1 MREDIFNTNNLRK
14 NKDKDLLNK
23 VKKSKVTTNNFLRY
37 NIVTISSI
45 DDLYLLNL
53 NKEKVCVS
61 REKDG
66 MFMYRIKDNTLYY
79 IPIDLISEFNKISVY
94 IISYNIKEIIK
105 YFKKYNV
112 EIKYCWDCYIAA
124 RILNENTSDTSLDG
138 LYKLYINE
146 NDSQAVIK
154 IYKLYK
160 FQEQHLNKNNT
171 KNIAL
176 YNLYHDIELP
186 CIRVIAN
193 MEMNGIQIDY
203 PYLFTLMNIYTEDNY
218 NSHYLNNLY
227 KALDDNSV
235 IHSNINQYAAV
246 TGRMSISNPN
256 LQNIPN
262 NKEARDI
269 FIPRQGNIFISA
281 DYSQQEIRILAELC
295 NDPKMIDI
303 FNNNKDIYAEL
314 ASLIFNLSY
323 EDCLEKNNKDIRTK
337 TKRILLSIIYGVGYK
352 SLSEQLNCSIDEVK
366 NIKQEILNIFKNIQ
380 IFEASTIE
388 DAKTNKYVQTVFG
401 RKRRFHNVDTDREY
415 RQAINS
421 KIQGTGADILKFV
434 LVKLYN
440 NKELQKLG
448 VKLIIPI
455 HDEILFEC
463 PIENTDK
470 ATKIIKDI
478 MENSFSEYLHISM
491 KCDIILLSK
500 WGTEYINNGGN

>member
-1 MREDIFNTNNLRK
+1 MRDDIFSGKNLRQ
-14 NKDKDLLNK
+14 NKDKELLNK
-23 VKKSKVTTNNFLRY
+23 IKSTNVKQGPTTTQGF
-37 NIVTISSI
+37 SSI
-45 DDLYLLNL
+45 NSSDELHLLKL
-53 NKEKVCVS
+53 NKEKVCIV
-61 REKDG
+61 REGKNI
-66 MFMYRIKDNTLYY
+66 FLYRLKDNSLYY
-79 IPIDLISEFNKISVY
+79 IPDYLIPDFKYINVY
-94 IISYNIKEIIK
+94 IISYNVKEIIK
-105 YFKKYNV
+105 YFYSFNV
-112 EIKYCWDCYIAA
+112 EIKYCWDVYIAA
-124 RILNENTSDTSLDG
+124 RVLNENVSDTTLNG
-138 LYKLYINE
+138 LYNLYIKE
-146 NDSQAVIK
+146 NDSQDIMK

-171 KNIAL
+171 KNKKL
-176 YNLYHDIELP
+176 YELYHNIELP
-186 CIRVIAN
+186 CIRVITN
-193 MEMNGIQIDY
+193 MELNGIQVDY
-203 PYLFTLMNIYTEDNY
+203 SYLFTLMNIYTKDDY
-218 NSHYLNNLY
+218 DSRYLNNLY
-227 KALDDNSV
+227 KNLDDNNV

-269 FIPRQGNIFISA
+269 FIPRPGNVFISA

-295 NDPKMIDI
+295 NDQKMIDI

-314 ASLIFNLSY
+314 ASLIFKLPY
-323 EDCLEKNNKDIRTK
+323 EDCLESANKDIRTK
-337 TKRILLSIIYGVGYK
+337 TKRTLLSIIYGVGYK
-352 SLSEQLNCSIDEVK
+352 NLSEQLNCSIDEVK

-380 IFEASTIE
+380 IFETNTIE
-388 DAKTNKYVQTVFG
+388 EAKTNKYVQTVFG

-440 NKELQKLG
+440 NKKLQDLG

-463 PIENTDK
+463 PLENTDK

-478 MENSFSEYLHISM
+478 MENSFSEYLHIPM

-500 WGTEYINNGGN
+500 WGTEYINNEGN